1 MLVRLRESYVLA
13 DGDVTLDVTV
23 GEGQKAFLE
32 VLLNGLSIGHGA
44 DVSGLVVGKG
54 SELAGSRLR
63 ITATV
68 TDTNT
73 DTNRTS
79 VTYRLTGGRSTM
91 VRTSEHTVDIDGDT
105 VDYDAIFL
113 LL

>member
-1 MLVRLRESYVLA
+1 MLVRLRDSYILA
-13 DGDVTLDVTV
+13 EDDVTLDVTV

-32 VLLNGLSIGHGA
+32 VLLNGLPIGHGA
-44 DVSGLVVGKG
+44 DVSGLVIGNG
-54 SELAGSRLR
+54 TELAGSRLR

-79 VTYRLTGGRSTM
+79 VTYRLTGGRSPK
-91 VRTSEHTVDIDGDT
+91 VRTSEHTVDVDGDT

>member
-1 MLVRLRESYVLA
+1 MLVRLRDAYVLA
-13 DGDVTLDVTV
+13 DDDVKLDVTV

-32 VLLNGLSIGHGA
+32 VLLNGRPIGHGA
-44 DVSGLVVGKG
+44 DVKDLAVGKG

>member
-1 MLVRLRESYVLA
+1 MLVRLRDAYIVA
-13 DGDVTLDVTV
+13 DADVTLDVTV

-32 VLLNGLSIGHGA
+32 VLLNGLPIGHGA
-44 DVSGLVVGKG
+44 DVKGLIVGKG
-54 SELAGSRLR
+54 NEVAGSRLR

-79 VTYRLTGGRSTM
+79 VTYRLTGGRTTM
-91 VRTSEHTVDIDGDT
+91 IRTSEHTVDIDGDT